1 MSCLVSKIQ
10 VFPEAAPAGSVP
22 DCFPPGSSH
31 SSYKVQ
37 QKEDNTGLLDGG
49 WWLGRGRAGKG
60 VEVGCCSYTHFKA
73 RLGLSGRI
81 AVKSLYESD
90 L

>member
-1 MSCLVSKIQ
+1 MSCLTAELLSHIQ
-10 VFPEAAPAGSVP
+10 VFPEAAPAGFV
-22 DCFPPGSSH
+22 FLVEALTAH
-31 SSYKVQ
+31 TKYNKR
-37 QKEDNTGLLDGG
+37 KTILE
-49 WWLGRGRAGKG
+49 GRGCGEGEGKG
-60 VEVGCCSYTHFKA
+60 RSGVGVGCCSYTHFKA

>member
-37 QKEDNTGLLDGG
+37 QKEDNTG
-49 WWLGRGRAGKG
+49 RGVVAGEGKG
-60 VEVGCCSYTHFKA
+60 RDWVGVGCCSYTHFKA